1 METCGPPQIQNTMM
15 NQTKYPGES
24 AYFRCQVITLCNKVT
39 NSIKHYCFTLKYSF
53 SWSALTIF
61 FYFFIYLLT
70 YFIKW
75 WFKRSILLEKM
86 RYICIQPS
94 LPLSACFACWFQMIP
109 SHEKIVK
116 SSITRHI
123 AKKPVIPWLFSNFQ
137 YLQIDMS
144 KCMVAF
150 IDWYHLRINASERE
164 KIKVSL

>member
-39 NSIKHYCFTLKYSF
+39 NSIKTILFYIKIFI
-53 SWSALTIF
+53 SWSPLTIF

-123 AKKPVIPWLFSNFQ
+123 AKKPDYFQ
-137 YLQIDMS
+137 TFNIFRLTCQS
-144 KCMVAF
+144 AWSPLLTGTTCG
-150 IDWYHLRINASERE
+150 
-164 KIKVSL
+164 

>member
-24 AYFRCQVITLCNKVT
+24 AYFRCQVKLQTVLKYY
-39 NSIKHYCFTLKYSF
+39 SFTLKYSF
-53 SWSALTIF
+53 SWAPLTIF

-109 SHEKIVK
+109 SHEKNCKELNNKVQLLK
-116 SSITRHI
+116 GLKYPDYFQT
-123 AKKPVIPWLFSNFQ
+123 SNIFRLTCQ
-137 YLQIDMS
+137 SAWSPLLTGTT
-144 KCMVAF
+144 CG
-150 IDWYHLRINASERE
+150 
-164 KIKVSL
+164 